1 MAEGERYVALPGS
14 ERPPPPGA
22 RRIGP
27 ADPTERVEVSVY
39 LRPRSAPTPRS
50 GQRMSRQ
57 DYAARHGARPEDL
70 AVVERFARENSLEV
84 VASDPGR
91 RQVTLAGSVAAMS
104 RAFQVELHRYE
115 STEGVYRGRTGHVRV
130 PAGLEGMVEAVLGLD
145 DRPQASPRFVTGD
158 GLVGPRAAVPRSFT
172 PPEIAR
178 LYDFPTAGDGSGQ
191 CVGIIELG
199 GGYRDADLAAYFTSL
214 GITGPSVSSVSVD
227 GAVNAPTGDPK
238 SADGEVALDIEVV
251 GAVAPGARI
260 AVYFAPNSAR
270 GFVDA
275 VTAATFDTVN
285 QPSVISI
292 SWGNAEANWTAQA
305 IQAMDQ
311 AFQAAATVGVA
322 VCCASGDD
330 GSRDGVDDGRAHADF
345 PASSPSVLGCGGTR
359 LLEADGAIDAETV
372 WNNTIGATGGGV
384 SDVFDLPPWQAGSG
398 VPPSV
403 NPGGRIGRGVPDVAG
418 NADPETG
425 YRVLVDGQNLVFGGT
440 SAVAPLWAGLLA
452 LVNQQ
457 LAEPVGYLNPLLYQ
471 QLIGQADVVG
481 DVTSGGNGGYQARSG
496 WDPCT
501 GLGTPRG
508 EGLLAALI
516 Y

>member
-1 MAEGERYVALPGS
+1 
-14 ERPPPPGA
+14 
-22 RRIGP
+22 
-27 ADPTERVEVSVY
+27 
-39 LRPRSAPTPRS
+39 
-50 GQRMSRQ
+50 MSRQ
-57 DYAARHGARPEDL
+57 DYAARYGARPEDL
-70 AVVERFARENSLEV
+70 AVVEEFARENGLEV
-84 VASDPGR
+84 VARDPAR
-91 RQVTLAGSVAAMS
+91 RQVILSGSAAAMS

-115 STEGVYRGRTGHVRV
+115 STDAVYRGRTGPVRV
-130 PAGLEGMVEAVLGLD
+130 PAELEGVVEAVLGLD
-145 DRPQASPRFVTGD
+145 DRPQASPRFVARE
-158 GLVGPRAAVPRSFT
+158 GLAGPRVAAPRSFT
-172 PPEIAR
+172 PREIAR
-178 LYDFPTAGDGSGQ
+178 LYHFPTAGDGAGQ

-199 GGYRDADLAAYFTSL
+199 GGYRDADLAAYFASL
-214 GITGPSVSSVSVD
+214 GITAPIVSSVSVD
-227 GAVNAPTGDPK
+227 GAVNAPTGDPT

-260 AVYFAPNSAR
+260 AVYFAPNSDR

-285 QPSVISI
+285 RPSVISI
-292 SWGNAEANWTAQA
+292 SWGNAEVNWTAQG
-305 IQAMDQ
+305 IQTMDQ
-311 AFQAAATVGVA
+311 AFQAAATVGVT

-330 GSRDGVDDGRAHADF
+330 GSRDRVDDSRAHADF

-359 LLEADGAIDAETV
+359 LLEANGAIDGETV
-372 WNNTIGATGGGV
+372 WNNASGATGGGI

-403 NPGGRIGRGVPDVAG
+403 NPDGRIGRGVPDVAG
-418 NADPETG
+418 DADPETG

-452 LVNQQ
+452 LVNEQ
-457 LAEPVGYLNPLLYQ
+457 LVEPVGYLNPLLYQ

-481 DVTSGGNGGYQARSG
+481 DVTSGGNGGYQAGSG
-496 WDPCT
+496 WDACT